1 MYKKKEPV
9 TAGSVSY
16 KKADLQKIKW
26 IAGKWKGMDDDK
38 PFYEIYE
45 FINDSTIKITN
56 YELKEDS
63 NDSTNSYIDN
73 LFWQDG
79 LYFLGA
85 NKDWATGL
93 IEDSV
98 IQLQPNSDRI
108 HNDITW
114 QLKTDGSWDA
124 VLTSPKGVKIYHM
137 QKAE

>member
-1 MYKKKEPV
+1 MYKKKDPV
-9 TAGSVSY
+9 TAGSVDY
-16 KKADLQKIKW
+16 KKEDLQKIKW
-26 IAGKWKGMDDDK
+26 IAGKWKGMDGDK

-45 FINDSTIKITN
+45 FINDSTIKIIN
-56 YELKEDS
+56 YELKEGTT
-63 NDSTNSYIDN
+63 DSTNSYTDN

-93 IEDSV
+93 IADSV

-114 QLKTDGSWDA
+114 QLKADGSWDA
-124 VLTSPKGVKIYHM
+124 LLTSPKGVKIYHM
-137 QKAE
+137 QKAD